1 MPISDWLGNIQRHD
15 LALKMPKRSP
25 FALPRLKLKQKS
37 TVKPKKSKSNNE
49 EFVSIEV
56 SSHVQG
62 TKDRSAVITWL
73 PARWGEPVEAVNMA
87 QEKFDRGNIGPVAY
101 WYDGSNVLA
110 IIPRAIPRDFLLSRL
125 SKIGLKKFDNDLRR
139 FEHAWVRISG
149 RMSGQGWESKLEP
162 ITVLGYDASARCQHP
177 WSSSHLEL
185 CNRLG
190 LPIKVDS
197 NDIAGNKDASIRI
210 AVRR

>member
-1 MPISDWLGNIQRHD
+1 
-15 LALKMPKRSP
+15 LKMPKRPP

-37 TVKPKKSKSNNE
+37 VSKPKKSKSDNE
-49 EFVSIEV
+49 EYVSIEV

-62 TKDRSAVITWL
+62 TKDRSALVTWL
-73 PARWGEPVEAVNMA
+73 PARWGEPIEAVNTA
-87 QEKFDRGNIGPVAY
+87 QEKFDKENIGPVAY

-139 FEHAWVRISG
+139 FEHSWIRVSG
-149 RMSGQGWESKLEP
+149 RMSGQGWESELEP

-177 WSSSHLEL
+177 WSSSHVEL

-190 LPIKVDS
+190 LPIIVDS
-197 NDIAGNKDASIRI
+197 SDLAGNKDASIRI

>member
-1 MPISDWLGNIQRHD
+1 MRSFMLMITRLVQRRC
-15 LALKMPKRSP
+15 LRTL
-25 FALPRLKLKQKS
+25 
-37 TVKPKKSKSNNE
+37 
-49 EFVSIEV
+49 SI
-56 SSHVQG
+56 
-62 TKDRSAVITWL
+62 T
-73 PARWGEPVEAVNMA
+73 A
-87 QEKFDRGNIGPVAY
+87 QEKFDRENIGPVAY

-139 FEHAWVRISG
+139 FEHSWIRVSG
-149 RMSGQGWESKLEP
+149 RMSGKGWESELEP

-197 NDIAGNKDASIRI
+197 SDLAGNKDASIRI